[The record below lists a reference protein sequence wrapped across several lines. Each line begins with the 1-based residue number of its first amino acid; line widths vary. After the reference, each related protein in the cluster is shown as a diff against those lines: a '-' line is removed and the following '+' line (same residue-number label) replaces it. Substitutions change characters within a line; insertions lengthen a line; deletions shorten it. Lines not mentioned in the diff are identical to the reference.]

1 MMNEFEKGLVYNF
14 SKLGCVGLAEKLTD
28 IFSNTHVRESELLS
42 VLTAATSDEIIRIKQ
57 AKAER
62 LLRQAKL
69 YNTYANLD
77 MLEYIPGRNLDKMLI
92 DRLTS
97 CSFVEEAANIVI
109 TGAAGT
115 GKSFIARALGVQA
128 CNEGWRTRIFNLR
141 ALLKELDTLDKAG
154 SDLYERRLRYMSNIP
169 LLILDEW
176 FACPPSRNEIVILH
190 ELIDSRYGR
199 KATIICSQMPSENWA
214 GYCSNK
220 ALGEAI
226 SGRILSH
233 CYSIPLMGDDLRK
246 VHTERP

>member
-1 MMNEFEKGLVYNF
+1 MMNEFEKGLVFNF
-14 SKLGCVGLAEKLTD
+14 SKLGCVGLAEKLAD
-28 IFSNTHVRESELLS
+28 IFSNMHVREDELLS
-42 VLTAATSDEIIRIKQ
+42 VLTNATSEEIMRIKQ

-77 MLEYIPGRNLDKMLI
+77 MLEYLPGRNLDKTLI

-97 CSFVEEAANIVI
+97 CSYVQEAANVVI

-115 GKSFIARALGVQA
+115 GKSFVARALGVQA

-199 KATIICSQMPSENWA
+199 KSTIICSQMPSENWA

-233 CYSIPLMGDDLRK
+233 CYSISLKGGDLRK
-246 VHTERP
+246 LHTQRP